1 MAKTSGLAL
10 ATLGLDDSGGSLRDI
25 RNDVSDLQISTP
37 RAVQDVTGTDKS
49 AIERILLLADLS
61 VTLNGPAFND
71 AASTGAHTVLKTV
84 PSTSV
89 QRTLTIGIAGTVGTN
104 TLSCEVLITDYGITR
119 GNDGGLSWTAPA
131 VLANGAVPTWA

>member
-10 ATLGLDDSGGSLRDI
+10 ATLGLDDSGGTLRDI
-25 RNDVSDLQISTP
+25 RNDVSDFQISTP
-37 RAVQDVTGTDKS
+37 RAVQDVTGVDKS
-49 AIERILLLADLS
+49 AIERLLLLADLS
-61 VTLNGPAFND
+61 ATLNGVAFND

-89 QRTLTIGIAGTVGTN
+89 QRTLTFGIAGTVGTN
-104 TLSCEVLITDYGITR
+104 TLSCETLITDYGITR
-119 GNDGGLSWTAPA
+119 AADGGLTWTAPA